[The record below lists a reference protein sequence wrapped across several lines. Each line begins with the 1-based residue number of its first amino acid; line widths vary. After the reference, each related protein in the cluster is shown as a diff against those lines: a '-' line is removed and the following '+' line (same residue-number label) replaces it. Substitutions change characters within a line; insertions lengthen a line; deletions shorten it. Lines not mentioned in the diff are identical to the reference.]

1 MSLWSLLLCLSTLCF
16 RIKYFD
22 AMLFVLKPGLVGD
35 PSFLLYKSN
44 YFDRLKLKEGI
55 SNKAP
60 LQHPQQNTKTP
71 QVRTQIQH
79 TQPGTQRLQGTSNTT
94 YNIKHKRLHINQRD
108 QWATGADLG
117 RPSAKLIANGVVI
130 RITCAQPSHSSG
142 CTEVSKNA
150 QLWCKI
156 TSSL

>member
-1 MSLWSLLLCLSTLCF
+1 MILELMRTNGLVANSSSTCT
-16 RIKYFD
+16 
-22 AMLFVLKPGLVGD
+22 VLKSV
-35 PSFLLYKSN
+35 LYSPVAEIILHREQITNQSYVPDIKS
-44 YFDRLKLKEGI
+44 KEGI

-60 LQHPQQNTKTP
+60 LQHPQQNIKTP

-94 YNIKHKRLHINQRD
+94 YNTKHKRLHINQRD

-142 CTEVSKNA
+142 CTEVSKN
-150 QLWCKI
+150 
-156 TSSL
+156 T